1 MKENTKNRSLIG
13 NFFYTV
19 VKNYTM
25 IFVLLAIVVIL
36 CLSTE
41 LFLVTDNIM
50 NLFRQTA
57 VIGIISIGAG
67 IVVIGGTFDMSVGSL
82 CTLCGCVCLILQE
95 HMSVGAAMLICLA
108 IGALVGL
115 INGVVIIAIKGNSGD
130 SFMVTFGMLTV
141 LQAITLLITGG
152 YPQGGSSSAF
162 YNFFGKGTIGGVFPV
177 SILVFFVLTALAAV
191 LMQRTTF
198 GRKVYYMGSN
208 REAARLAGVKVGLHR
223 IVSYVI
229 SGLCAAMAAIV
240 LTGRINGATSKMGHN
255 YEFDAMTAIV
265 IGGISL
271 SGGKGNMINMMIGV
285 LIMATIG
292 NGLNI
297 LGIQTEQQYIVR
309 GLVLIIAVLVD
320 VIRSRKMG

>member
-1 MKENTKNRSLIG
+1 MKEKTKNRSLIG
-13 NFFYTV
+13 EFFYTV

-36 CLSTE
+36 CFSTD
-41 LFLVTDNIM
+41 LFLATDNIM

-82 CTLCGCVCLILQE
+82 CTLCGCVCLILQQYIG
-95 HMSVGAAMLICLA
+95 VGASMLICLA
-108 IGALVGL
+108 IGAVVGL
-115 INGVVIIAIKGNSGD
+115 INGVVITAIKGNSGD

-198 GRKVYYMGSN
+198 GKRVYYMGSN

-223 IVSYVI
+223 IVSYII

-265 IGGISL
+265 VGGISL

-292 NGLNI
+292 NGMNI

>member
-1 MKENTKNRSLIG
+1 MKENVKNRGAIG

-19 VKNYTM
+19 VKEYTM
-25 IFVLLAIVVIL
+25 IFVLIAIVLIL

-115 INGVVIIAIKGNSGD
+115 INGVTITAIKGNSGD
-130 SFMVTFGMLTV
+130 SFMITFGMLTV

-152 YPQGGSSSAF
+152 YPQGGSASDF

-191 LMQRTTF
+191 LMQKTLF
-198 GRKVYYMGSN
+198 GRRVYYMGSN
-208 REAARLAGVKVGLHR
+208 REAARLAGVKVGMHR

-265 IGGISL
+265 VGGISL

-292 NGLNI
+292 NGMNI

>member
-36 CLSTE
+36 FLSTE

-50 NLFRQTA
+50 NLFRQAA

-265 IGGISL
+265 VGGISL

-292 NGLNI
+292 NGMNI

>member
-1 MKENTKNRSLIG
+1 MKENVNKRSGLG
-13 NFFYTV
+13 GFLYTV
-19 VKNYTM
+19 VKDYTM
-25 IFVLLAIVVIL
+25 VFVLIAIVLIL
-36 CLSTE
+36 SLSTK

-95 HMSVGAAMLICLA
+95 HVGVAGAMLICLA
-108 IGALVGL
+108 IGVVVGL
-115 INGVVIIAIKGNSGD
+115 INGVIITAINGNSGD
-130 SFMVTFGMLTV
+130 SFMVTYGMLTV
-141 LQAITLLITGG
+141 LQAITLLITNG
-152 YPQGGSSSAF
+152 YPQSGSTSEF

-191 LMQRTTF
+191 LMQKTLF
-198 GRKVYYMGSN
+198 GKRVYYMGSN
-208 REAARLAGVKVGLHR
+208 REAARLAGVKVNMHR

-229 SGLCAAMAAIV
+229 SGLCAAMASIV
-240 LTGRINGATSKMGHN
+240 LTGRINGATAKMGHN

-265 IGGISL
+265 VGGISL
-271 SGGKGNMINMMIGV
+271 SGGKGNMINMIIGV

-292 NGLNI
+292 NGMNI

>member
-1 MKENTKNRSLIG
+1 MKENVKNRSKIG
-13 NFFYTV
+13 EFFYSV

-25 IFVLLAIVVIL
+25 IFVLLAIVLIL
-36 CLSTE
+36 SFSTK

-82 CTLCGCVCLILQE
+82 CSLCGCVCLILQE
-95 HMSVGAAMLICLA
+95 HVGVAAAMLICLA
-108 IGALVGL
+108 IGAVVGL
-115 INGVVIIAIKGNSGD
+115 INGVTITAIKGNSGD

-141 LQAITLLITGG
+141 LQAITLLITNG
-152 YPQGGSSSAF
+152 YPQSGSTSDF

-191 LMQRTTF
+191 LMQKTLF
-198 GRKVYYMGSN
+198 GKRVYYMGSN
-208 REAARLAGVKVGLHR
+208 REAARLAGVKVGMHR
-223 IVSYVI
+223 VVSYVI
-229 SGLCAAMAAIV
+229 SGLCAAMASIV

-265 IGGISL
+265 VGGISL
-271 SGGKGNMINMMIGV
+271 SGGKGNMINMIIGV
-285 LIMATIG
+285 LIMSTIG
-292 NGLNI
+292 NGMNI

>member
-1 MKENTKNRSLIG
+1 MKDMAKNSKG
-13 NFFYTV
+13 NNFFLTV
-19 VKNYTM
+19 VKEYTM
-25 IFVLLAIVVIL
+25 IFVLIAIVLIL
-36 CLSTE
+36 CISTD

-50 NLFRQTA
+50 NLFRQSA

-95 HMSVGAAMLICLA
+95 TMGVVPAMLICLG
-108 IGALVGL
+108 IGATVGL
-115 INGVVIIAIKGNSGD
+115 INGVVITSIKGNSGD

-152 YPQGGSSSAF
+152 YPQGGSTSDF

-177 SILVFFVLTALAAV
+177 SILVFFILTALAAV
-191 LMQRTTF
+191 LMQKTLF
-198 GRKVYYMGSN
+198 GRRVYYMGSN
-208 REAARLAGVKVGLHR
+208 REAARLAGVEVNKHR
-223 IVSYVI
+223 IISYVI

-255 YEFDAMTAIV
+255 FEFDAMTAIV
-265 IGGISL
+265 VGGISL
-271 SGGKGNMINMMIGV
+271 AGGKGNMINMLIGV
-285 LIMATIG
+285 FIMATIG
-292 NGLNI
+292 NGMNI

-320 VIRSRKMG
+320 VLRSRKIG

>member
-1 MKENTKNRSLIG
+1 MKENVKNRGVLG

-19 VKNYTM
+19 VKEYTM
-25 IFVLLAIVVIL
+25 IFVLIAIILIL
-36 CLSTE
+36 CLSTD

-115 INGVVIIAIKGNSGD
+115 INGVTITAIKGNSGD
-130 SFMVTFGMLTV
+130 SFMITFGMLTV

-152 YPQGGSSSAF
+152 YPQGGSASDF

-191 LMQRTTF
+191 LMQKTLF
-198 GRKVYYMGSN
+198 GRRVYYMGTN
-208 REAARLAGVKVGLHR
+208 REAARLAGVKVGMHR
-223 IVSYVI
+223 IISYVI
-229 SGLCAAMAAIV
+229 SGVCAAMAAIV

-265 IGGISL
+265 VGGISL

-292 NGLNI
+292 NGMNI

>member
-1 MKENTKNRSLIG
+1 MKENVKNRGAIG

-19 VKNYTM
+19 VKEYTM
-25 IFVLLAIVVIL
+25 IFVLIAIVLIL

-115 INGVVIIAIKGNSGD
+115 INGVTITAIKGNSGD
-130 SFMVTFGMLTV
+130 SFMITFGMLTV

-152 YPQGGSSSAF
+152 YPQGGSASDF

-177 SILVFFVLTALAAV
+177 SILVFFVLTGLAAI
-191 LMQRTTF
+191 LMQKTLF
-198 GRKVYYMGSN
+198 GRRVYYMGSN
-208 REAARLAGVKVGLHR
+208 REAARLAGVKVGMHR

-265 IGGISL
+265 VGGISL

-292 NGLNI
+292 NGMNI

>member
-115 INGVVIIAIKGNSGD
+115 INGVVITAIKGNSGD

-265 IGGISL
+265 VGGISL

-285 LIMATIG
+285 LIMTTIG
-292 NGLNI
+292 NGMNI

>member
-1 MKENTKNRSLIG
+1 MKENVKNRGAIG

-19 VKNYTM
+19 VKEYTM
-25 IFVLLAIVVIL
+25 IFVLIAIVLIL

-115 INGVVIIAIKGNSGD
+115 INGVTITAIKGNSGD
-130 SFMVTFGMLTV
+130 SFMITFGMLTV

-152 YPQGGSSSAF
+152 YPQGGSASNF

-191 LMQRTTF
+191 LMQKTLF
-198 GRKVYYMGSN
+198 GRRVYYMGSN
-208 REAARLAGVKVGLHR
+208 REAARLAGVKVGMHR

-229 SGLCAAMAAIV
+229 SGCRV
-240 LTGRINGATSKMGHN
+240 HKNS
-255 YEFDAMTAIV
+255 
-265 IGGISL
+265 
-271 SGGKGNMINMMIGV
+271 
-285 LIMATIG
+285 
-292 NGLNI
+292 
-297 LGIQTEQQYIVR
+297 
-309 GLVLIIAVLVD
+309 
-320 VIRSRKMG
+320 

>member
-1 MKENTKNRSLIG
+1 MKENVKNRSKIG
-13 NFFYTV
+13 NFFYTI

-25 IFVLLAIVVIL
+25 IFVLLAIVLIL

-41 LFLVTDNIM
+41 LFLVTENIM

-82 CTLCGCVCLILQE
+82 CTLCGCVCMILQQ
-95 HMSVGAAMLICLA
+95 HIGVGAAMLICLA
-108 IGALVGL
+108 IGAVVGL
-115 INGVVIIAIKGNSGD
+115 INGVIITAIKGNSGD

-141 LQAITLLITGG
+141 LQAITLVITGG
-152 YPQGGSSSAF
+152 YPQGGSTSDF

-177 SILVFFVLTALAAV
+177 SILVFFALTALAAV
-191 LMQRTTF
+191 LMQKTMF
-198 GRKVYYMGSN
+198 GKRVYYMGSN
-208 REAARLAGVKVGLHR
+208 REAARLAGVNVGMQR

-265 IGGISL
+265 VGGISL

-292 NGLNI
+292 NGMNI

>member
-1 MKENTKNRSLIG
+1 MKENAKKRSPIG

-19 VKNYTM
+19 VKDYTM
-25 IFVLLAIVVIL
+25 IFVLIAIVLVL

-41 LFLVTDNIM
+41 LFLMTDNIM

-82 CTLCGCVCLILQE
+82 CTLCGCVCLILQPI
-95 HMSVGAAMLICLA
+95 VGVVPAMLLCLA
-108 IGALVGL
+108 LGATVGL
-115 INGVVIIAIKGNSGD
+115 INGVVITAIKGNSGD

-152 YPQGGSSSAF
+152 YPQGGSKSAF

-191 LMQRTTF
+191 LMQKTTF
-198 GRKVYYMGSN
+198 GKRVYYMGSN
-208 REAARLAGVKVGLHR
+208 REAARLAGVKVGFHR
-223 IVSYVI
+223 VVSYII
-229 SGLCAAMAAIV
+229 SGLCAAMASIV

-265 IGGISL
+265 VGGISL

-292 NGLNI
+292 NGMNI

-320 VIRSRKMG
+320 VLRGRKMG

>member
-1 MKENTKNRSLIG
+1 MKENVKNRGAIG

-19 VKNYTM
+19 VKEYTM
-25 IFVLLAIVVIL
+25 IFVLIAIVLIL

-115 INGVVIIAIKGNSGD
+115 INGVTITAIKGNSGD
-130 SFMVTFGMLTV
+130 SFMITFGMLTV

-152 YPQGGSSSAF
+152 YPQGGSTSDF

-177 SILVFFVLTALAAV
+177 SILVFFVLTGLAAI
-191 LMQRTTF
+191 LMQKTLF
-198 GRKVYYMGSN
+198 GRRVYYMGSN
-208 REAARLAGVKVGLHR
+208 REAARLAGVKVGMHR

-265 IGGISL
+265 VGGISL
-271 SGGKGNMINMMIGV
+271 SGGKGNMINMIIGV

-292 NGLNI
+292 NGMNI

>member
-1 MKENTKNRSLIG
+1 MKENVKNRSAIG

-19 VKNYTM
+19 VKEYTM
-25 IFVLLAIVVIL
+25 IFVLIAIVLIL

-95 HMSVGAAMLICLA
+95 HMSVAAAMLICLA
-108 IGALVGL
+108 IGAVVGL
-115 INGVVIIAIKGNSGD
+115 INGVTITAIKGNSGD
-130 SFMVTFGMLTV
+130 SFMITFGMLTV

-152 YPQGGSSSAF
+152 YPQGGSASDF

-177 SILVFFVLTALAAV
+177 SILVFFILTGLAAI
-191 LMQRTTF
+191 LMQKTLF
-198 GRKVYYMGSN
+198 GRRVYYMGSN
-208 REAARLAGVKVGLHR
+208 REAARLAGVKVGMHR

-265 IGGISL
+265 VGGISL

-292 NGLNI
+292 NGMNI

>member
-1 MKENTKNRSLIG
+1 MKENVKNRGAIG

-19 VKNYTM
+19 VKEYTM
-25 IFVLLAIVVIL
+25 IFVLIAIVLIL

-41 LFLVTDNIM
+41 LFLATDNIM

-95 HMSVGAAMLICLA
+95 HMSVAAAMLICLA

-115 INGVVIIAIKGNSGD
+115 INGVIITAIKGNSGD
-130 SFMVTFGMLTV
+130 SFMITFGMLTV

-152 YPQGGSSSAF
+152 YPQGGSTSDF

-177 SILVFFVLTALAAV
+177 SILVFFILTGLAAI
-191 LMQRTTF
+191 LMQKTLF
-198 GRKVYYMGSN
+198 GRRVYYMGSN
-208 REAARLAGVKVGLHR
+208 REAARLAGVKVGMHR

-265 IGGISL
+265 VGGISL
-271 SGGKGNMINMMIGV
+271 SGGKGNMINMIIGV

-292 NGLNI
+292 NGMNI

>member
-1 MKENTKNRSLIG
+1 MKENVKNRGAIG

-19 VKNYTM
+19 VKEYTM
-25 IFVLLAIVVIL
+25 IFVLIAIVLIL

-41 LFLVTDNIM
+41 LFLATDNIM

-95 HMSVGAAMLICLA
+95 HMSVAAAMLICLA

-115 INGVVIIAIKGNSGD
+115 INGVTITAIKGNSGD
-130 SFMVTFGMLTV
+130 SFMITFGMLTV

-152 YPQGGSSSAF
+152 YPQGGSTSDF

-177 SILVFFVLTALAAV
+177 SILVFFILTGLAAI
-191 LMQRTTF
+191 LMQKTLF
-198 GRKVYYMGSN
+198 GRRVYYMGSN
-208 REAARLAGVKVGLHR
+208 REAARLAGVKVGMHR
-223 IVSYVI
+223 VVSYVI

-265 IGGISL
+265 VGGISL
-271 SGGKGNMINMMIGV
+271 SGGKGNMINMIIGV

-292 NGLNI
+292 NGMNI

>member
-1 MKENTKNRSLIG
+1 MKDMAKNSKG
-13 NFFYTV
+13 NNFFLTV
-19 VKNYTM
+19 VKEYTM
-25 IFVLLAIVVIL
+25 IFVLIAIVLIL
-36 CLSTE
+36 CISTD

-50 NLFRQTA
+50 NLFRQSA

-95 HMSVGAAMLICLA
+95 TMGVVPAMLICLG
-108 IGALVGL
+108 IGATVGL
-115 INGVVIIAIKGNSGD
+115 INGVVITSIKGNSGD

-152 YPQGGSSSAF
+152 YPQGGSTSDF

-177 SILVFFVLTALAAV
+177 SILVFFILTAMAAV
-191 LMQRTTF
+191 LMQKTLF
-198 GRKVYYMGSN
+198 GRRVYYMGSN
-208 REAARLAGVKVGLHR
+208 REAARLAGVEVNKHR
-223 IVSYVI
+223 IISYVI

-255 YEFDAMTAIV
+255 FEFDAMTAIV
-265 IGGISL
+265 VGGISL
-271 SGGKGNMINMMIGV
+271 AGGKGNMINMLIGV
-285 LIMATIG
+285 FIMATIG
-292 NGLNI
+292 NGMNI

-320 VIRSRKMG
+320 VLRSRKIG

>member
-1 MKENTKNRSLIG
+1 MKDMAKTNKG
-13 NFFYTV
+13 NSFFLTV
-19 VKNYTM
+19 VKEYTM
-25 IFVLLAIVVIL
+25 VFVLIAIVLVL
-36 CLSTE
+36 CVSTD
-41 LFLVTDNIM
+41 LFLATDNIM
-50 NLFRQTA
+50 NLFRQSA

-95 HMSVGAAMLICLA
+95 YMGVVPAMLICLG
-108 IGALVGL
+108 IGATVGL
-115 INGVVIIAIKGNSGD
+115 INGVIITSIKGNSGD

-152 YPQGGSSSAF
+152 YPQGGSTSDF

-177 SILVFFVLTALAAV
+177 SILVFFILTALAAV
-191 LMQRTTF
+191 LMQKTLF
-198 GRKVYYMGSN
+198 GRRVYYMGSN
-208 REAARLAGVKVGLHR
+208 REAARLAGVKVNKHR
-223 IVSYVI
+223 IISYVI

-255 YEFDAMTAIV
+255 FEFDAMTAIV
-265 IGGISL
+265 VGGISL
-271 SGGKGNMINMMIGV
+271 AGGKGNMINMLIGV
-285 LIMATIG
+285 FIMATIG
-292 NGLNI
+292 NGMNI

-320 VIRSRKMG
+320 VLRSRKIG

>member
-1 MKENTKNRSLIG
+1 MQDTVKKENKIG
-13 NFFYTV
+13 KFFLAV
-19 VKNYTM
+19 VKDYTM
-25 IFVLLAIVVIL
+25 IFVLLAIVLV
-36 CLSTE
+36 LSFSTN

-50 NLFRQTA
+50 NLFRQSA

-95 HMSVGAAMLICLA
+95 HIGVVPAMLICLA
-108 IGALVGL
+108 IGAVVGL
-115 INGVVIIAIKGNSGD
+115 INGSVITAIKGNSGD

-152 YPQGGSSSAF
+152 YPQGGSTSDF

-177 SILVFFVLTALAAV
+177 SILVFFILTALAAV
-191 LMQRTTF
+191 LMQKTVF
-198 GRKVYYMGSN
+198 GKRVYYMGAN
-208 REAARLAGVKVGLHR
+208 REAARLAGVKVGKHR
-223 IVSYVI
+223 IISYVI

-265 IGGISL
+265 VGGISL
-271 SGGKGNMINMMIGV
+271 SGGKGNMINMIIGV
-285 LIMATIG
+285 FIMGTIG
-292 NGLNI
+292 NGMNI
-297 LGIQTEQQYIVR
+297 LGIQAEQQYIVR

-320 VIRSRKMG
+320 VLRSRKMG

>member
-1 MKENTKNRSLIG
+1 MKENVNKRSGFGGFL
-13 NFFYTV
+13 YTV
-19 VKNYTM
+19 VKDYTM
-25 IFVLLAIVVIL
+25 VFVLIAIVLIL
-36 CLSTE
+36 SFSTK

-95 HMSVGAAMLICLA
+95 RVGVAGAMLICLA
-108 IGALVGL
+108 IGVVVGL
-115 INGVVIIAIKGNSGD
+115 INGVIITAINGNSGD
-130 SFMVTFGMLTV
+130 SFMVTYGMLTV
-141 LQAITLLITGG
+141 LQAITLLITNG
-152 YPQGGSSSAF
+152 YPQSGSTSDF

-177 SILVFFVLTALAAV
+177 SILVFFILTALAAV
-191 LMQRTTF
+191 LMQKTLF
-198 GRKVYYMGSN
+198 GKRVYYMGSN
-208 REAARLAGVKVGLHR
+208 REAARLAGVKVNMHR

-229 SGLCAAMAAIV
+229 SGLCAAMASIV
-240 LTGRINGATSKMGHN
+240 LTGRINGATAKMGHN

-265 IGGISL
+265 VGGISL
-271 SGGKGNMINMMIGV
+271 SGGKGNMINMIIGV

-292 NGLNI
+292 NGMNI

>member
-1 MKENTKNRSLIG
+1 MAKNSKG
-13 NFFYTV
+13 NNFFLTV
-19 VKNYTM
+19 VKEYTM
-25 IFVLLAIVVIL
+25 IFVLIAIVLIL
-36 CLSTE
+36 CISTD

-50 NLFRQTA
+50 NLFRQSA

-95 HMSVGAAMLICLA
+95 TMGVVPAMLICLG
-108 IGALVGL
+108 IGATVGL
-115 INGVVIIAIKGNSGD
+115 INGVVITSIKGNSGD

-152 YPQGGSSSAF
+152 YPQGGSTSDF

-177 SILVFFVLTALAAV
+177 SILVFFILTALAAV
-191 LMQRTTF
+191 LMQKTLF
-198 GRKVYYMGSN
+198 GRRVYYMGSN
-208 REAARLAGVKVGLHR
+208 REAARLAGVEVNKHR
-223 IVSYVI
+223 IISYVI

-255 YEFDAMTAIV
+255 FEFDAMTAIV
-265 IGGISL
+265 VGGISL
-271 SGGKGNMINMMIGV
+271 AGGKGNMINMLIGV
-285 LIMATIG
+285 FIMATIG
-292 NGLNI
+292 NGMNI

-320 VIRSRKMG
+320 VLRSRKIG

>member
-1 MKENTKNRSLIG
+1 MKENLNKKSGFGGFL
-13 NFFYTV
+13 YTV
-19 VKNYTM
+19 VKDYTM
-25 IFVLLAIVVIL
+25 VFVLIAIVLV
-36 CLSTE
+36 LSFSTK

-82 CTLCGCVCLILQE
+82 CTLCGCICLILQE
-95 HMSVGAAMLICLA
+95 KVGVAGAMLICLA
-108 IGALVGL
+108 LGVVVGL
-115 INGVVIIAIKGNSGD
+115 INGVIITAINGNSGD
-130 SFMVTFGMLTV
+130 SFMVTYGMLTV
-141 LQAITLLITGG
+141 LQAITLLITNG
-152 YPQGGSSSAF
+152 YPQSGSTSDF

-177 SILVFFVLTALAAV
+177 SILVFFILTALAAV
-191 LMQRTTF
+191 LMQKTLF
-198 GRKVYYMGSN
+198 GKRVYYMGSN
-208 REAARLAGVKVGLHR
+208 REAARLAGVKVNMHR

-229 SGLCAAMAAIV
+229 SGLCAAMASIV
-240 LTGRINGATSKMGHN
+240 LTGRINGATAKMGHN

-265 IGGISL
+265 VGGISL
-271 SGGKGNMINMMIGV
+271 SGGKGNMINMIIGV

-292 NGLNI
+292 NGMNI

>member
-1 MKENTKNRSLIG
+1 VLI
-13 NFFYTV
+13 
-19 VKNYTM
+19 
-25 IFVLLAIVVIL
+25 AIVLIL
-36 CLSTE
+36 CLSTD

-82 CTLCGCVCLILQE
+82 CTLCGCTCLILQE
-95 HMSVGAAMLICLA
+95 HMSVAAAMLICLA
-108 IGALVGL
+108 IGAVVGL
-115 INGVVIIAIKGNSGD
+115 INGVTITAIKGNSGD
-130 SFMVTFGMLTV
+130 SFMITFGMLTV

-152 YPQGGSSSAF
+152 YPQGGSTSDF

-177 SILVFFVLTALAAV
+177 SILVFFVLTGLAAI
-191 LMQRTTF
+191 LMQKTLF
-198 GRKVYYMGSN
+198 GRRVYYMGSN
-208 REAARLAGVKVGLHR
+208 REAARLAGVKVGMHR

-229 SGLCAAMAAIV
+229 SGMCAAMAAIV

-265 IGGISL
+265 VGGISL
-271 SGGKGNMINMMIGV
+271 SGGKGNMINMIIGV

-292 NGLNI
+292 NGMNI

>member
-115 INGVVIIAIKGNSGD
+115 INGVVITAIKGNSGD

-265 IGGISL
+265 VGGISL

-292 NGLNI
+292 NGMNI